1 MSSGR
6 WTEADV
12 PDQSGRTAI
21 ITGANTG
28 LGYENAR
35 ALAQR
40 GAKVVIAV
48 RDTAKGEDAAAKI
61 KRLAPGADVS
71 VQPLDLASLDS
82 VRQAAEQL
90 AAALPK
96 IDLLINNAGVMMPPK
111 RKTTREGFE
120 LQFGVNH
127 LGHFVL
133 TGLLLD
139 NIVATQGSRVVSVS
153 SVAHNNNPP
162 KSGIRWE
169 DPQWEQSYSPQSAY
183 GQSKLANILFARGL
197 DRRLKAAGKGTLSTA
212 SHPGV
217 AGTDL
222 GRQFGGLGKKLYERG
237 SALFLN
243 TAQVGAL
250 ATLRAAVDPE
260 AKGGDYY
267 GPAGPAGLAWRG
279 HPVLARSS
287 EKSRDVTLQDR
298 LWGLSEEL
306 TGVVY
311 PL

>member
-6 WTEADV
+6 WTEADA
-12 PDQSGRTAI
+12 PDQTGRVAV

-48 RDTAKGEDAAAKI
+48 RDTAKGESAAAKI
-61 KRLAPGADVS
+61 QQLAPAAEVT
-71 VQPLDLASLDS
+71 VQPLDLASMDS
-82 VRQAAEQL
+82 IRQAAEEL
-90 AAALPK
+90 RNSLEK

-111 RKTTREGFE
+111 RKSTREGFE

-127 LGHFVL
+127 LGHFAL

-139 NIVATQGSRVVSVS
+139 KIVATEGSRVVTVS
-153 SVAHNNNPP
+153 SIAHSNNPP

-169 DPQWEQSYSPQSAY
+169 DPQWERSYSPQGAY
-183 GQSKLANILFARGL
+183 GQSKLANLLFARGL
-197 DRRLKAAGKGTLSTA
+197 DRRLTSAGKGTLSTA

-222 GRQFGGLGKKLYERG
+222 GRQFGGLGKMLYERG

-250 ATLRAAVDPE
+250 ATLRAAVDPS
-260 AKGGDYY
+260 AKGGEYY

-287 EKSRDVTLQDR
+287 EKSRDVALQDR

-306 TGVVY
+306 TGVAY
-311 PL
+311 SL